1 MKTNPNKE
9 TKNQP
14 VSLAP
19 FTSKMFEK
27 VLYVQI
33 KKLTKNNQ
41 THQNSAVLETNYSTQ
56 NPPEKLF
63 KN

>member
-33 KKLTKNNQ
+33 KKLAKNNQ
-41 THQNSAVLETNYSTQ
+41 
-56 NPPEKLF
+56 NPPKLSGFRSKLF
-63 KN
+63 NSKSTWKVI

>member
-1 MKTNPNKE
+1 MYKLKNLQKI
-9 TKNQP
+9 TK
-14 VSLAP
+14 
-19 FTSKMFEK
+19 
-27 VLYVQI
+27 
-33 KKLTKNNQ
+33 